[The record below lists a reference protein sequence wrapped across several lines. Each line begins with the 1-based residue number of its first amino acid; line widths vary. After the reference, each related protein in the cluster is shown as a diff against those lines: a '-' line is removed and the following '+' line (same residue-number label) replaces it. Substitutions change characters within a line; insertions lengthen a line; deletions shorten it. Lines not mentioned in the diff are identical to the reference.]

1 MVYVYDYKAN
11 AVLGFSTTSTGN
23 ATPTTAIKGSATT
36 MDASN
41 AFGLAFDGSGS
52 LYTIGSNLATA
63 AIFPTGATGN
73 VPPTASLTN
82 SNGAIYGLSFDGSG
96 HAFMTTTPLGSGSY
110 QNPQSTI
117 EIFAPGATGSPAPIG
132 SIAISETGY
141 ASAGN
146 SVVDS
151 NGTLYVINQA
161 SVLIYKNAANA
172 KGTVYPT
179 TTLTGTDT
187 MLTSPVALTVD
198 NFGNLIVAD
207 AKSGILF
214 FGDDL
219 EDPTARYPEGDQAP
233 YAIIA
238 GNNTKIGTPSG
249 IAVDGSNN
257 VWESDAGSI
266 PELLEFPYNSYG
278 NITPMTQITGS
289 ATMLQDPTDIVFVP
303 GGDVTQSAK
312 RRIPSIAAARRFGK
326 NVRLQQQH
334 R

>member
-1 MVYVYDYKAN
+1 
-11 AVLGFSTTSTGN
+11 
-23 ATPTTAIKGSATT
+23 
-36 MDASN
+36 MDASG
-41 AFGLAFDGSGS
+41 AFGLAFDGIGS
-52 LYTIGSNLATA
+52 LYTIGSSLGTT

-82 SNGAIYGLSFDGSG
+82 SNGAIHGLSFDGSG
-96 HAFMTTTPLGSGSY
+96 HAFMTTTPLDSENS
-110 QNPQSTI
+110 QSTI

-141 ASAGN
+141 DSVGN

-161 SVLIYKNAANA
+161 SILIYTNAANA

-187 MLTSPVALTVD
+187 MLTSPVALTV
-198 NFGNLIVAD
+198 NSFGNLIVAD

-214 FGDDL
+214 FGYDV

-257 VWESDAGSI
+257 VWESDAGSV

-289 ATMLQDPTDIVFVP
+289 ATTLQDPTDIVFVP

-312 RRIPSIAAARRFGK
+312 RRIPIIAAARRFGK